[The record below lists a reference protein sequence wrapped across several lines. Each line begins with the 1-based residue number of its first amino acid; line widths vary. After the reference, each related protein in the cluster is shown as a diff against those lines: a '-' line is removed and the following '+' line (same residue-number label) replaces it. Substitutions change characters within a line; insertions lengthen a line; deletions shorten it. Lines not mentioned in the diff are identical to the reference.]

1 MPPSVRVVSA
11 KESAERDRAA
21 IERGTASRSLMQ
33 RAGNAA
39 AEEISRRYSD
49 RLRDGARVYAGP
61 GNNGGDGWVVASAL
75 ARSGVDVTVVEA
87 VEAKTPD
94 AIAEKRA
101 AMDSA
106 NGIRSVP
113 LGERSESAQPGVVID
128 ALLGTGSE
136 GKPRGAIAEA
146 ISMVNRLRADGSTVA
161 ALDIPSGLDATSGA
175 HDACVIADATFSFGG
190 IKRGSLLARDCC
202 GEIVV
207 LDIGLDDAPSERSKR
222 GNTGP
227 PLPWLIDGPWVKAN
241 IPLDSLRRP
250 QGDTQAS
257 RDRRSAGRE
266 CPAQWC
272 SPRALRCAAESVSF
286 ARRRAGEYG

>member
-1 MPPSVRVVSA
+1 
-11 KESAERDRAA
+11 
-21 IERGTASRSLMQ
+21 MQ

-49 RLRDGARVYAGP
+49 RLRDGVRVYAGP

-146 ISMVNRLRADGSTVA
+146 ISMVNALRADGSTVA

-207 LDIGLDDAPSERSKR
+207 LDIGLDDIPPERSTR
-222 GNTGP
+222 ADTNRIP
-227 PLPWLIDGPWVKAN
+227 RLPWLSTGH
-241 IPLDSLRRP
+241 
-250 QGDTQAS
+250 G
-257 RDRRSAGRE
+257 
-266 CPAQWC
+266 
-272 SPRALRCAAESVSF
+272 
-286 ARRRAGEYG
+286 